1 MSQRQT
7 TSLIYRFGYYHYQ
20 TDGKLQN
27 MMEALEPY
35 EVERVCLS
43 PYEPSLD
50 GVLLDRNRL
59 TERLT
64 RVRHVIRKLRRKKIA
79 ADLILP
85 GLGTFRPTDAVYKRY
100 IRTLYRLSAIIGVED
115 IWVDDTS
122 IRAGGGFPRR
132 GVLNWYAGIR
142 RAVHSVNSKIK
153 LGFRAAYPQHYQRC
167 NLTAVEIA
175 QTLAGMHQ
183 PRLIQS
189 QPFLQDCDRTDI
201 LSAAD
206 TLATSIAL
214 NSKNDSAEIIGS
226 IDHKW
231 ACSFHKSAESDQMQ
245 MNLNALFGMKTMM
258 VDCFDK
264 VGTAPGAD
272 NLYLQMHH
280 HNHRFLKKLAKM
292 VPENP
297 LPSGVRVIEPAPA
310 RDIPRSAV
318 RENPQSCWPTLLW
331 RMGLP
336 VSVVAAS
343 SLKPNEP
350 GNPVYVL
357 TGNTPEQLSRRQ
369 FNHIFKNGV
378 LLDAQAAQSIQKMGL
393 PGLLGVKVSG
403 PIKNVQMEIL
413 SDQTFAAPYYGYKTV
428 WADHLAA
435 DDFRLLKPFHN
446 QARVITTLNQKNR
459 IPITNGM
466 VLFDNT
472 EHNHRCAILP
482 YSLQSSTA
490 SKLLSVERQRHLR
503 DVLAWLLR
511 RRLDCFV
518 ENTPDL
524 VLFYLPDPQRKRMII
539 ALLNVGFDWALDARI
554 RLGQIP
560 FTVKRVR
567 ELNDKGKLVA
577 HPKLNLHISRDYQ
590 YLQLTSDT
598 AVPPMQMTVLLLEG

>member
-1 MSQRQT
+1 MAQRQT
-7 TSLIYRFGYYHYQ
+7 PNLIYLFGYYHYQ

-35 EVERVCLS
+35 GVERVCLS
-43 PYEPSLD
+43 LYEPLLD
-50 GVLLDRNRL
+50 GALLDRTRL

-64 RVRHVIRKLRRKKIA
+64 RIRSVIRKLRRKKIT

-85 GLGTFRPTDAVYKRY
+85 GLGTFRPTDATYKRY
-100 IRTLYRLSAIIGVED
+100 IRTLYRLSAIIGVEN
-115 IWVDDTS
+115 IWIDDTWS
-122 IRAGGGFPRR
+122 RAGRGFPRR
-132 GVLNWYAGIR
+132 RILNWYASIR
-142 RAVHSVNSKIK
+142 RAVHSINTKIK
-153 LGFRAAYPQHYQRC
+153 LGLRAAYPDHYHRC
-167 NLTAVEIA
+167 NLTAGEIA
-175 QTLAGMHQ
+175 QTLAGVHQ

-201 LSAAD
+201 LSAAE
-206 TLATSIAL
+206 TLATSITL
-214 NSKNDSAEIIGS
+214 NGRKNDAEIIGG

-231 ACSFHKSAESDQMQ
+231 ACSFHKSAEADQMQ
-245 MNLNALFGMKTMM
+245 INLNALFGIKTMM

-272 NLYLQMHH
+272 NIYLQMH
-280 HNHRFLKKLAKM
+280 NQNYQFLKKLAKL

-297 LPSGVRVIEPAPA
+297 IPSGVRIIVPTPGCN
-310 RDIPRSAV
+310 IPQSAV

-336 VSVVAAS
+336 VSFVAAS
-343 SLKPNEP
+343 SLKPHEP

-357 TGNTPEQLSRRQ
+357 TGSTPEQLSRRQ

-403 PIKNVQMEIL
+403 SIKNVQMEVL
-413 SDQTFAAPYYGYKTV
+413 SDQTFAAPHYGFKTV
-428 WADHLAA
+428 WADHLGA
-435 DDFRLLKPFHN
+435 DDVRLLKPFHN

-459 IPITNGM
+459 IPINNGM
-466 VLFDNT
+466 IVFDNT

-482 YSLQSSTA
+482 YSLQGSTA
-490 SKLLSVERQRHLR
+490 SVLVCVERQRHLR
-503 DVLAWLLR
+503 DVFAWLLR

-518 ENTPDL
+518 ENTPD
-524 VLFYLPDPQRKRMII
+524 VSLFYLPDYRRKRILI
-539 ALLNVGFDWALDARI
+539 ALLNVGFDWALESRI

-567 ELNDKGKLVA
+567 ELNDKGKLIT
-577 HPKLNLHISRDYQ
+577 HPQLKLNTSRDYQ
-590 YLQLTSDT
+590 YLQINNDT